1 MHKSGADGTRGRGR
15 HRQARKL
22 PCGGRRSGCVADTAI
37 GNAVANLEN
46 WLGIRL
52 FNRTTR
58 NVALTTAGREYV
70 EAIAPALSDIRNA
83 AQAVADRQ
91 PQADRYAA
99 VQLLNRRGTPA
110 TDALRLRVAFVAI
123 AR

>member
-1 MHKSGADGTRGRGR
+1 MVAI
-15 HRQARKL
+15 ARL
-22 PCGGRRSGCVADTAI
+22 GSFRAAAVDLDVSPTAI

-46 WLGIRL
+46 RLGIRL

-83 AQAVADRQ
+83 AQGGGRSQ

-99 VQLLNRRGTPA
+99 RFSCS
-110 TDALRLRVAFVAI
+110 VAGG
-123 AR
+123 RQPY